1 MHVRNV
7 FLSWLSS
14 FSGFSFPP
22 LLRNYALNFVC
33 KYPYQ
38 PITCLGN
45 KVAKNIWWLV
55 RVTLVVAFNFLP
67 QNLGGDRYLWVV
79 LCPSMNA
86 GSVRGYHE
94 VMGTLKHFLIQRF
107 CLNLLHSQ
115 AVGMQKLWVWALTP
129 VCKHS
134 CHLLCPARALVPKP
148 PDEISII
155 RIFTNRT
162 WIF

>member
-67 QNLGGDRYLWVV
+67 QKFGRWQV
-79 LCPSMNA
+79 PMS
-86 GSVRGYHE
+86 
-94 VMGTLKHFLIQRF
+94 GTLSFYECRF
-107 CLNLLHSQ
+107 CRGDTMRWWEHSNTSLSKDFVWTYCTLRQWGCKNFGSEHLHLCANTHAIFCAQ
-115 AVGMQKLWVWALTP
+115 HE
-129 VCKHS
+129 HS
-134 CHLLCPARALVPKP
+134 YPSHLMKFP
-148 PDEISII
+148 S
-155 RIFTNRT
+155 
-162 WIF
+162 